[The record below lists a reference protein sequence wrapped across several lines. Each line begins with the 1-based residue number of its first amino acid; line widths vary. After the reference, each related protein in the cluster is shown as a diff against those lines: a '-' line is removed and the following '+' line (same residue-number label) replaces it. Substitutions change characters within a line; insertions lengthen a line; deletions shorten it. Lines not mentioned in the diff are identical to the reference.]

1 MVQQVAVL
9 DFEDPALWRDD
20 RLPASGAR
28 PATERKAEAQAVPL
42 DEGEALIRRLV
53 DGERGAWNRFVALY
67 ARVVYAAVHRRL
79 VTAGRLDEVEDVAQ
93 EVFLKICRENFKLLR
108 NYDRKRAKLTTWLT
122 VIATTTSID
131 HLRRRN
137 LATTPIDKVPEAVL
151 SVEPRITETVE
162 IPENLLS
169 PRQALII
176 ELLYRREM
184 DVSEVA
190 EQLGIEPQTVRST
203 HHKAMEKLRAHF
215 REEAQA

>member
-28 PATERKAEAQAVPL
+28 TATERKTEARTVPL
-42 DEGEALIRRLV
+42 DEGEALIQRLV

-162 IPENLLS
+162 IPKNLLS